1 MKNMNF
7 RLFRLPVTVYA
18 IALTLVFQACKNDD
32 DPKPANE
39 EELITTV
46 ALVFQK
52 LESDEPARRFEW
64 KDVDGTGAGAPVIDE
79 IELDAHA
86 AYSLSVELKDESNP
100 NDVEDITS
108 EIEEEGTEHQ
118 FFFTVNPGDL
128 DIDITYNDE
137 DADGKPIGLI
147 NHVAVG
153 HAHDVVTGTL
163 GVTLRHKPK
172 KDAAGVANG
181 DITNAAGDTDIEV
194 VFNVN
199 LNE

>member
-7 RLFRLPVTVYA
+7 RIFRLPVTYVLA
-18 IALTLVFQACKNDD
+18 FTLLFQACKDD
-32 DPKPANE
+32 DEPKPANE

-52 LESDEPARRFEW
+52 LESDEPAQRFEW
-64 KDVDGTGAGAPVIDE
+64 KDIDGTGAGEPVIDD

-86 AYSLSVELKDESNP
+86 AYSLSVELKNESDP
-100 NDVEDITS
+100 DDVEDITL
-108 EIEEEGTEHQ
+108 EIEAEGTEHQ
-118 FFFTVNPGDL
+118 FFFTVNPDGL
-128 DIDITYNDE
+128 DIDITYNDQ
-137 DADGKPIGLI
+137 DSNGKAIGLI

-172 KDAAGVANG
+172 KDAAGVADG
-181 DITNAAGDTDIEV
+181 DITNAAGDTDIQV